1 MRLHVLMGLG
11 FETPYTVTGWML
23 VALVILPFLFGLLYG
38 MHIATK
44 RYLLRLIRDIKSEKL
59 EELLG
64 GKKEDG
70 NERPDSITP

>member
-1 MRLHVLMGLG
+1 MRLPSLMGLG
-11 FETPYTVTGWML
+11 FDTPYIVSGWML

-38 MHIATK
+38 LHVASK
-44 RYLLRLIRDIKSEKL
+44 RFLLRLVRDARSEKL

-70 NERPDSITP
+70 DKGPFTTSP